1 MGAKA
6 AYEKAQAHADLN
18 PDLLLY
24 KNAANLYYI
33 DNEEVD
39 LLVKYALD
47 AYNALTDTEKGTV
60 KADTDVEVDEVIAL
74 AQMSKVVDSMK
85 EITEYVK
92 IANYAKKNSD
102 IYATLRKL
110 VYGDGL
116 NAGADFFGETVD
128 ADKHYALADLD
139 KYFSDDEVRAAVV
152 AEYKAWIDVV
162 VAFEEVKEAA
172 VDAFDVAF
180 NEYCADKELSDE
192 VIEDS
197 KYGYDEIV
205 TKIMNG
211 TTDGTFL
218 GIKYPTVES
227 ILAKNP
233 ETVEEAKEYFEDAFD
248 GEKLAKNLQYVSDA
262 WTIVTP

>member
-1 MGAKA
+1 M
-6 AYEKAQAHADLN
+6 
-18 PDLLLY
+18 Y
-24 KNAANLYYI
+24 KNAAGLYYI

-162 VAFEEVKEAA
+162 VAFEAVKEAA

-180 NEYCADKELSDE
+180 DEYCADKELSNE
-192 VIEDS
+192 VIAGS
-197 KYGYDEIV
+197 KTGYGEIV
-205 TKIMNG
+205 KAIMGKSATAYN
-211 TTDGTFL
+211 
-218 GIKYPTVES
+218 GIKYPTVTR
-227 ILAKNP
+227 ILVVEKP
-233 ETVEEAKEYFEDAFD
+233 ETIDEAKEYFEDAFD
-248 GEKLAKNLQYVSDA
+248 GEKIATNLTYNKSTFA
-262 WTIVTP
+262 WSIVP

>member
-1 MGAKA
+1 M
-6 AYEKAQAHADLN
+6 
-18 PDLLLY
+18 
-24 KNAANLYYI
+24 YYI

-162 VAFEEVKEAA
+162 VAFEAVKEAA

-180 NEYCADKELSDE
+180 DEYCADKELSNE
-192 VIEDS
+192 VIAGS
-197 KYGYDEIV
+197 KTGYGEIV
-205 TKIMNG
+205 KAIMGKSATAYN
-211 TTDGTFL
+211 
-218 GIKYPTVES
+218 GIKYPTVTR
-227 ILAKNP
+227 ILVVEKP
-233 ETVEEAKEYFEDAFD
+233 ETIDEAKEYFEDAFD
-248 GEKLAKNLQYVSDA
+248 GEKIATN
-262 WTIVTP
+262 